1 MIVYRPAPTGAPF
14 GPNALGRRLTDK
26 DNSLIFTLQAKNEVP
41 AERLVREA
49 LA

>member
-26 DNSLIFTLQAKNEVP
+26 DNSLFALQAKNKVP